1 MFLWLSPNPGHPTPD
16 RSRTKKKPKKN
27 PRTIGFV
34 QKQRLGGQLE
44 TARCSGP
51 YLSSG
56 LCFTSSTDI
65 PKTNDQKMAEDPL
78 SLDLRVIFIEPCR
91 VPSFCQNLLTPRAQ
105 RLYVHFRGIALSL
118 SHFLS
123 LSLSL
128 SFSSPLLLSL
138 LDTICVCEAEAD
150 LYLDISE
157 EEPPSFKTAFLSLV

>member
-1 MFLWLSPNPGHPTPD
+1 MFLRLSPNPGHPTPEQ
-16 RSRTKKKPKKN
+16 KKKKKKN

-91 VPSFCQNLLTPRAQ
+91 VPSFCQNLLTPRTQ

-118 SHFLS
+118 S
-123 LSLSL
+123 LSL
-128 SFSSPLLLSL
+128 SFSLSPSLSHPL
-138 LDTICVCEAEAD
+138 SC
-150 LYLDISE
+150 YLCLIPYVSVR
-157 EEPPSFKTAFLSLV
+157 PRQIYIWTSAKRSLRVSKQHF